1 MGRLYSSSVNL
12 RYAQRNR
19 YMSVVLWN
27 SCNRRRYQMK
37 CSVYYEITKD
47 TNQNLRRVCID
58 GVPLQ
63 NAMAAVFPTAD
74 STIRHS
80 PKFRRSV

>member
-1 MGRLYSSSVNL
+1 
-12 RYAQRNR
+12 
-19 YMSVVLWN
+19 
-27 SCNRRRYQMK
+27 MK

-47 TNQNLRRVCID
+47 TNQNLRRVWID